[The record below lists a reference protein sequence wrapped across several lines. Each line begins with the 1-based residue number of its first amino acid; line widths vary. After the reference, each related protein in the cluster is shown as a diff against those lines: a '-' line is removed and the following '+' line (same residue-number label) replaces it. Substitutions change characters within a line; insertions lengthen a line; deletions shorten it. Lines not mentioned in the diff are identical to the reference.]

1 MKIFALVPVKK
12 FDSSKSRLSSVLNVD
27 ERKKLSELL
36 LMNTISVLTK
46 SSAISEIV
54 IVSSDEV
61 AMEIA
66 KRNDAKFLRESK
78 DHGVNAAI
86 ARADDY
92 SSENGAEATLVI
104 PQDLPLLMTAD
115 VNMICR
121 KAESTERCLV
131 ICPSIRHDGSNALLR
146 KPSRSLKTYYDE
158 DSFNAHIRAATKVGI
173 PIKVFLSKRI
183 MVDLDTTEDIRIL
196 MKQRITNL
204 PLDYLKS
211 KLKTSLFTSDPTIN

>member
-146 KPSRSLKTYYDE
+146 KPSRLLKTYYDE

-173 PIKVFLSKRI
+173 PVKVFLSKRI
-183 MVDLDTTEDIRIL
+183 MVDLDTTEDIGIL